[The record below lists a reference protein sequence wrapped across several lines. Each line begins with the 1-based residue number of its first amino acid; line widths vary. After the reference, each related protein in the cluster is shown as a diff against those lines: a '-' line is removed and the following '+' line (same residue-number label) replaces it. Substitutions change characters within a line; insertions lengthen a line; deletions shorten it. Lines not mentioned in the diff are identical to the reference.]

1 MVKKGKS
8 FIVGDYVF
16 AKVKGYPPWPA
27 KITSIDKKKYK
38 VYFYG
43 TGETANLKIEDC
55 FHYLETKAKYAND
68 KCLKKAHFQTAVDQ
82 IEQAIAT
89 GEDAAPLDLETSVAS
104 TTAEN
109 APADVTVATEDETE
123 EIVNEPSKPKE
134 TAKSTPKTTPST
146 PKAVAAERKSIVR
159 KVSTEKVNPIE
170 PITSTPVPEEPVIS
184 RSGRTIKPKRYL
196 HEEFVEE
203 PPQPKRKTIEP
214 NFPPKDKRTENAV
227 KADSA
232 MEVEEDKNSTK
243 EQIQFAADTVNHSLT
258 ENTQIKDLPLDE
270 SNVTELEVIP
280 EPVKEATT
288 RKFAVKP
295 TDEAIQSDDLLLAIT
310 PDGRCIGI
318 KVKCGMPDSF
328 DTELGL
334 QQWLKEAGEKAVDLK
349 NQIESG
355 ACSVESVKDQLD
367 MNPNLSPDLIIKLV
381 AECRYVAERE
391 RRVMLESNLLEH
403 DHLIKSCIQLT
414 SADVDRAVELMNSYK
429 ELKVTKFMLKKHP
442 IVVETMKRLRR
453 YVGNTKNWG
462 FSDEQKE
469 EFDEKAAKVR
479 NLAESIYNSFKSL
492 FVVPEGRAFL
502 DIFNEEVRL
511 FKERVGHMTPEEL
524 LYYEDDEEDENIP
537 DDDKV
542 KIARKSPVLQAAT

>member
-8 FIVGDYVF
+8 FTVGDYVF

-123 EIVNEPSKPKE
+123 EIVTEPSKPKE

-146 PKAVAAERKSIVR
+146 PKAVAAERKAIVR
-159 KVSTEKVNPIE
+159 KVSTEKTNPIE
-170 PITSTPVPEEPVIS
+170 SITSTPVPEEPVIS

-214 NFPPKDKRTENAV
+214 NFPPKDKRPENTV
-227 KADSA
+227 KVDSS
-232 MEVEEDKNSTK
+232 MEVEEDKNS
-243 EQIQFAADTVNHSLT
+243 I
-258 ENTQIKDLPLDE
+258 
-270 SNVTELEVIP
+270 
-280 EPVKEATT
+280 
-288 RKFAVKP
+288 
-295 TDEAIQSDDLLLAIT
+295 
-310 PDGRCIGI
+310 
-318 KVKCGMPDSF
+318 
-328 DTELGL
+328 
-334 QQWLKEAGEKAVDLK
+334 
-349 NQIESG
+349 
-355 ACSVESVKDQLD
+355 
-367 MNPNLSPDLIIKLV
+367 
-381 AECRYVAERE
+381 AERE

-403 DHLIKSCIQLT
+403 DHMIKSCIQLT